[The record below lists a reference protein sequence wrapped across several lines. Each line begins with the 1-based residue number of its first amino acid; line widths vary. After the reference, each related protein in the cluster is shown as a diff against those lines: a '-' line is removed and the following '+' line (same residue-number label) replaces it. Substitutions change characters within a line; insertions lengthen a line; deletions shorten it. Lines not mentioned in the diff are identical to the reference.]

1 MHSLGLWYNANC
13 TDGTPDG
20 LTLYQQGLPIDN
32 GTSVGTMERR
42 YPLPYSFKDR
52 WTHIYALFD
61 RSSGTDFEVWVD
73 GVAQTAADNSRRRGR
88 VRTSGYVGG
97 IPYDASSQQNGYW
110 KRSGSE
116 ERMSRCFPGKIADL
130 RIYNRKL
137 TQKEIKTLAANKDLS
152 ANRAPSVDSFV
163 QNDVKA
169 VKRKPEKIAIAVFD
183 DGQPTGMELS
193 YRWSVLSGDASCV
206 AFGDVDARETTFT
219 ASKTGVYVLQLT
231 VSDGERTVYS
241 EPLKLEVMAGMKIVI
256 R

>member
-1 MHSLGLWYNANC
+1 MFMLFSTGLKE
-13 TDGTPDG
+13 P
-20 LTLYQQGLPIDN
+20 
-32 GTSVGTMERR
+32 TSVWIDDI
-42 YPLPYSFKDR
+42 K
-52 WTHIYALFD
+52 
-61 RSSGTDFEVWVD
+61 
-73 GVAQTAADNSRRRGR
+73 QTPADNSTRRGR
-88 VRTSGYVGG
+88 VMRKSYVGG
-97 IPYDASSQQNGYW
+97 IPYDASSQENGYW
-110 KRSGSE
+110 KRADTTE
-116 ERMSRCFPGKIADL
+116 DVRMSRCFPGKIADL

-137 TQKEIKTLAANKDLS
+137 MSREIKMLAANPDLS
-152 ANRAPSVDSFV
+152 ANRAPAVDSFV

-206 AFGDVDARETTFT
+206 AFGDADARETTFT
-219 ASKTGVYVLQLT
+219 ASKTGVYVLQLA